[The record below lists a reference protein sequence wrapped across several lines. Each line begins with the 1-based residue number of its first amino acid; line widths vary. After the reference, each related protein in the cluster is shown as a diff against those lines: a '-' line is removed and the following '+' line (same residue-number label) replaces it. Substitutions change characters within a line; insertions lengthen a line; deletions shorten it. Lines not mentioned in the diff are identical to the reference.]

1 MKRRIPPPPPKRRV
15 SDYFLMLLLLLCVG
29 LFFYTRHGEKIP
41 ILTEAELKEMIVK
54 GKVERVALIKN
65 KHFVRITCKAKKGK
79 KKAGHFSNWFQ
90 KDEEEVYIMKI
101 VSSEVFDSHWIT
113 MQGTITPAQQ
123 MAYEIEEEVSLFE
136 MLMTLLMF
144 LLQFAPILLVIY
156 FSREIFKKLQDGLSS
171 GNPFSS
177 IGKSKA
183 VLWDQKNK
191 NKVTFK
197 DVAGLKEAKLE
208 VQEIV
213 KMLKHPLRYKKLGGR
228 PPKGVLLV
236 GPPGTGKTLLAKAV
250 AGEANVPF
258 YSASGSDFVE
268 MFVGVGSSRV
278 RDLFKKAQKNAPC
291 IIFIDEIDALG
302 GARNRSM
309 GHSEGDN
316 TLKAL
321 LTEMDGFQG
330 NNVIV
335 FAATNNPES
344 LDSALLRPGRFDR
357 QVEVAPPSLL
367 EREDIFIYHAKK
379 IKINPKISLHKL
391 AEHTP
396 GFTGADIANICNEAA
411 LIASRN
417 NAKQVNMNHLQEAI
431 DRQIGGI
438 ERKSRILLP
447 KERETVAYHEA
458 GHALASILLPHAQPL
473 LKVTIIPRGLATLGY
488 AQYLPNEQYLRNKEE
503 LEDDICTLLGG
514 RVAEE
519 LLRDSI
525 STGAS
530 NDLERVTS
538 IVYDYIT
545 RYGMNEKI
553 GSLSFAKEAQ
563 QAQYYGRWRPYSEDT
578 AQRIDVEARAMV
590 KDLQKRT
597 HQLLS
602 THIDL
607 LKAIGDALLTKEI
620 LYSSDLQE
628 IMGDKFP
635 PEKVKKPLLNKASVV
650 RDEKPLKKN
659 ATEEKHSPRP
669 S

>member
-1 MKRRIPPPPPKRRV
+1 
-15 SDYFLMLLLLLCVG
+15 MLLFLLLCVG
-29 LFFYTRHGEKIP
+29 LLFYMRNSEKTP
-41 ILTEAELKEMIVK
+41 SLTKSELKKMIAK
-54 GKVERVALIKN
+54 GRVERVALIKN
-65 KHFVRITCKAKKGK
+65 KAFVRITCKAKKGEK
-79 KKAGHFSNWFQ
+79 KRERLSNWLQ
-90 KDEEEVYIMKI
+90 KDEREVYIMKI
-101 VSSEVFDSHWIT
+101 VSPEVFDKHWIS
-113 MQGTITPAQQ
+113 MQATITPAQQ
-123 MAYEIEEEVSLFE
+123 MEYEIEEEVSWFE
-136 MLMTLLMF
+136 MLMTLLML
-144 LLQFAPILLVIY
+144 LLQFAPILLIIY
-156 FSREIFKKLQDGLSS
+156 FSRGLFKKLQDGLSG

-197 DVAGLKEAKLE
+197 DVAGLKEAKME
-208 VQEIV
+208 VEEIV
-213 KMLKHPLRYKKLGGR
+213 TMLKHPGRYKKLGGR

-258 YSASGSDFVE
+258 YSVSGSDFAEV
-268 MFVGVGSSRV
+268 FVGVGSSRV
-278 RDLFKKAQKNAPC
+278 RDLFKEAQENAPC

-302 GARNRSM
+302 KARNKNM
-309 GHSEGDN
+309 GYSEHDN
-316 TLKAL
+316 TLNAL
-321 LTEMDGFQG
+321 LAEMDGFQG
-330 NNVIV
+330 NDVFV

-344 LDSALLRPGRFDR
+344 LDSALLRSGRFDR

-447 KERETVAYHEA
+447 KERKTVAYHEA

-473 LKVTIIPRGLATLGY
+473 LKVTIIPRGLAALGY
-488 AQYLPNEQYLRNKEE
+488 AQYLPNEQYLSTKEE

-519 LLRDSI
+519 LLRTSI

-538 IVYDYIT
+538 IVYNYIV

-578 AQRIDVEARAMV
+578 AKWIDVEARAMV
-590 KDLQKRT
+590 KALQERT
-597 HQLLS
+597 RQLLRA
-602 THIDL
+602 HIDL
-607 LKAIGDALLTKEI
+607 LKTIGDALLTKEI

-635 PEKVKKPLLNKASVV
+635 PEKIKQPLLSKAPIA
-650 RDEKPLKKN
+650 RDEKPPKKN

-669 S
+669 N